1 VTPAP
6 ARTRTGWAFGHHP
19 LLDLFDQSRLTFT
32 HHIKRLTQIGRPT
45 LADLAVGGL
54 ESGRGLNLLF
64 SA

>member
-1 VTPAP
+1 
-6 ARTRTGWAFGHHP
+6 
-19 LLDLFDQSRLTFT
+19 LTFT